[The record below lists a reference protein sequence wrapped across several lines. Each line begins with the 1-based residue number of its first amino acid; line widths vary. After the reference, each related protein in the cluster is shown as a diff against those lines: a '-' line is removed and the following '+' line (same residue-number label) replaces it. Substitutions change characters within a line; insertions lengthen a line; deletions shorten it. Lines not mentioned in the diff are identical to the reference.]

1 MQSFFLLFNS
11 HKLGSFIIILDLDDQ
26 NLSSVLVFI
35 IVSKTVVE
43 ILNKMG
49 NDSYSLICNIE
60 TGYAKVAQQ
69 KSAQSF

>member
-1 MQSFFLLFNS
+1 MQSFFLVNNS

-60 TGYAKVAQQ
+60 TGYAKVA
-69 KSAQSF
+69 